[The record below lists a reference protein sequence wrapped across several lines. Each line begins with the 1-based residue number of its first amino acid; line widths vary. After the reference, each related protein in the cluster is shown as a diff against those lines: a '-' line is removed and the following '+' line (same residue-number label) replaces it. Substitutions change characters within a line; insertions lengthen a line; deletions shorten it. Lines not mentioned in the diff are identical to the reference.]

1 MIETIIDTIK
11 TDPMNKE
18 YTAQGVNPLFKYS
31 KDAVILL
38 IGQAPGAKTVA
49 TGELFRDQSG
59 ERLRSW
65 LGVDAATFYGPKFAV
80 LPMDFYFP
88 GKGETGDLPPRKEF
102 AAKYHPSLIRAMP
115 NVKLIIYLGRYAIN
129 AYLHEKSTTSAVRN
143 YKTYLPD
150 KFPLIHPSPLNAR
163 WISKNSWF
171 NDVLNEL
178 KIIVK
183 KVLSEHH

>member
-1 MIETIIDTIK
+1 MIKAIIETIK
-11 TDPMNKE
+11 NDPMNKE

-31 KDAVILL
+31 KDALILL

-65 LGVDAATFYGPKFAV
+65 LGVDTATFYGPKFAV

-88 GKGETGDLPPRKEF
+88 GKGKTGDLPPRKEF
-102 AAKYHPSLIRAMP
+102 AAKYHPALIALMP

-129 AYLHEKSTTSAVRN
+129 YYLHEKSTTSAVRN
-143 YKTYLPD
+143 FKTYLP
-150 KFPLIHPSPLNAR
+150 KAFPLIHPSPLNAR
-163 WISKNSWF
+163 WISKNPWF
-171 NDVLNEL
+171 NDVLVDL
-178 KIIVK
+178 KSIVSN
-183 KVLSEHH
+183 VLSKHH